1 MMRRNETM
9 SLMQRMLGFAGK
21 VLKLT
26 LPFALILSIEPL
38 AAADGKSLKDWQ
50 IRCDRVSDKSE
61 EELCHIFQ
69 NVNLKDSGQLV
80 MHIAIG
86 YNKDNKLFALVTLPL
101 GISLPPGIVI
111 EIDSKQ
117 AKRLPFDRCEQEGCL
132 VGFEVDTP
140 LEQRLKAGQ
149 TLHITFRDKSKRP
162 YRVPASLLGIS
173 SGLDALH
180 AQR

>member
-1 MMRRNETM
+1 M
-9 SLMQRMLGFAGK
+9 SLVNRLHDFAGSA
-21 VLKLT
+21 LKLA
-26 LPFALILSIEPL
+26 LPLILIVFFQP
-38 AAADGKSLKDWQ
+38 AWAADGKSLKDWQ
-50 IRCDRVSDKSE
+50 IRCDKLNEKSE

-101 GISLPPGIVI
+101 GVSLPPGITI
-111 EIDSKQ
+111 EVDSKQ
-117 AKRLPFDRCEQEGCL
+117 AKQLPFDRCEQEGCL
-132 VGFEVDTP
+132 VGFEVDAG
-140 LEQRLKAGQ
+140 LEQRLKAGSAM
-149 TLHITFRDKSKRP
+149 HITFRDKSKRP

-173 SGLDALH
+173 SGLAALH